1 MQVKSAWM
9 RLTALFLCFCAIST
23 IYGAPNYLKNDR
35 LTNAEATNTAP
46 QFTIVLDAGHGG
58 EDGGAISASGICEK
72 SINLII
78 AKKLEALLT
87 SCGISVVMTR
97 SEDIL
102 LYDKTID
109 YHGRKKALDLSARR
123 EIAEKTENAIFVS
136 IHLNA
141 FPSAKYS
148 GLQVWY
154 SQNSPHSAV
163 LAQSVQSLTVQQLQP
178 QNNRRIKPATS
189 SIYLLHHLNCPA
201 ILVECGFLSNPTEA
215 ELLASEDYQDRLA
228 FLLFLALTDGMTK
241 ISSEFP
247 STP

>member
-1 MQVKSAWM
+1 MKFAWLQ
-9 RLTALFLCFCAIST
+9 LTALFLCFCIIST
-23 IYGAPNYLKNDR
+23 IYGAPNFDGADHP
-35 LTNAEATNTAP
+35 TNAETTDTAP
-46 QFTIVLDAGHGG
+46 HFTIVLDAGHGG
-58 EDGGAISASGICEK
+58 EDGGAVSATGICEK
-72 SINLII
+72 NINLAI
-78 AKKLEALLT
+78 AKKLEALL
-87 SCGISVVMTR
+87 SGCGVSVVMTR
-97 SEDIL
+97 NDDTL
-102 LYDKTID
+102 LYDKTVD
-109 YHGRKKALDLSARR
+109 YHGRKKSLDLAARR

-154 SQNSPHSAV
+154 SPNSSHSLT
-163 LAQSVQSLTVQQLQP
+163 LAQSVQALTAQQLQP
-178 QNNRRIKPATS
+178 QNDRRVKSATS

-215 ELLASEDYQDRLA
+215 ELLASEEYQNRLA